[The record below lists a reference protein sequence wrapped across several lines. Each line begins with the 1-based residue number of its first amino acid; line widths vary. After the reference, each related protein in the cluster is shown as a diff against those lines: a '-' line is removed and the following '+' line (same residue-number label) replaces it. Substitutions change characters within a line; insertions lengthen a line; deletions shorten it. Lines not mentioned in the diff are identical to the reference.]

1 MPKAQIKIKRKF
13 SARSDRV
20 KSVDIHPTEPWML
33 VALYNGKVQVINV
46 HSQDIAKSFDVCE
59 LPVRAACFVARMRW
73 VVCGADDMKVR
84 VFNYNTAEKVVSFDA
99 HNDYI
104 RTIAVHPTQGLLLTG
119 SDDMSIKMWD
129 WNKAWACVMTFE
141 GHSHYVMEV
150 VFSPRDPNTFA
161 SASLDKTIK
170 VWGLNSASA
179 HFTLEG
185 HEKGVNCVDYF
196 CGDKPF
202 LASGSDDS
210 SVKIWD
216 YQTRTCVQTLEG
228 HSNNVAS
235 VKFHHDRPLILSGG
249 EDGQCIVWNSATF
262 KLECRLDYQME
273 RVWSIGLVKGTN
285 RVALG
290 CDEGS
295 VLLKLGKDSP
305 IASMDSSGK
314 IIWANNNEIQTV
326 NSKSATGD
334 DMVDGEK
341 LALAV
346 KDLGT
351 CDFVPDQ
358 MKHSPNGRL
367 VAVVGDGEFIIYT
380 ALAWRNKAFGTA
392 VEFVWGSDSNFYA
405 TREGSSTVKVWKGFA
420 EHRVMRVEYA
430 VDGIF
435 GGPYLCIR
443 SDETLLFHDWET
455 GALVFNIGSNAK
467 VCLWNDTC
475 TLLAVCSDSQFFVLQ
490 VHRDNIQ
497 SYLEGSARGDE
508 GCLNALDVVYE
519 ISDKVRACKWIGDV
533 LVFTSA
539 TDRLSYCLGGNVQP
553 ITHLDRRMFL
563 LGYMP
568 NLNRVFL
575 VDKMFNVVSYEL
587 LSSVLDFQNAVVK
600 SDIELAE
607 SLVKTIPEGCRNKV
621 ARFVESLGHPAL
633 ALDISRDN
641 DYKCDLAMQLGKL
654 DLAKELVLASPSENK
669 WRHLGDLALKKGQ
682 IALADSCML
691 QAGDVNSLLLLR
703 SSLGDANGIK
713 ELSAMAQSK
722 GRLNVAFVC
731 EYMLG
736 NVEQCIAILQKYGR
750 YPEAA
755 MLARSY
761 KPRYSFFLCCFC
773 LFFVIFVVVLSAIAS
788 NCGNLPFLWRNAG
801 MITRKIMLPER
812 LFCSQ
817 PSSDK
822 RLPIPLVIQS
832 NYPISFQCTSFTLI
846 SKKCC
851 SLRAGASNL
860 LQHPALSCCN
870 LSFSVQENS
879 VL

>member
-13 SARSDRV
+13 SARSERV

-46 HSQDIAKSFDVCE
+46 HSQDIAKSFDVCD

-84 VFNYNTAEKVVSFDA
+84 VFNYNTAEKVVAFDA

-170 VWGLNSASA
+170 VWGLNSSSA

-196 CGDKPF
+196 SGDKPF

-262 KLECRLDYQME
+262 KLESRLDYQME

-290 CDEGS
+290 CDDGS

-380 ALAWRNKAFGTA
+380 ALAWRNKAFGSA

-405 TREGSSTVKVWKGFA
+405 TREGSTTVKVWKGFA
-420 EHRVMRVEYA
+420 EFRVMRVEFA

-443 SDETLLFHDWET
+443 SGETLLFHDWET
-455 GALVFNIGSNAK
+455 GLLVFNIGSNAK
-467 VCLWNDTC
+467 VCLWNDSSSM
-475 TLLAVCSDSQFFVLQ
+475 LAVCSDSQFFVLQ
-490 VHRDNIQ
+490 VNRDNVQ
-497 SYLEGSARGDE
+497 AYLEGSARSDE
-508 GCLNALDVVYE
+508 GCLNALDVLYE

-533 LVFTSA
+533 LVFTSS

-553 ITHLDRRMFL
+553 IAHLDRRMFL

-587 LSSVLDFQNAVVK
+587 LSSVLDFQNAVVREE
-600 SDIELAE
+600 IELAE
-607 SLVKTIPEGCRNKV
+607 SLVKTIPESSRNKV

-641 DYKCDLAMQLGKL
+641 DYKCDLAMQLGRL

-736 NVEQCIAILQKYGR
+736 NAENCIVILQKFAR
-750 YPEAA
+750 HPEAA

-761 KPRYSFFLCCFC
+761 KPRFL
-773 LFFVIFVVVLSAIAS
+773 
-788 NCGNLPFLWRNAG
+788 
-801 MITRKIMLPER
+801 
-812 LFCSQ
+812 
-817 PSSDK
+817 
-822 RLPIPLVIQS
+822 
-832 NYPISFQCTSFTLI
+832 
-846 SKKCC
+846 
-851 SLRAGASNL
+851 
-860 LQHPALSCCN
+860 ALSFHH
-870 LSFSVQENS
+870 SFVF
-879 VL
+879 